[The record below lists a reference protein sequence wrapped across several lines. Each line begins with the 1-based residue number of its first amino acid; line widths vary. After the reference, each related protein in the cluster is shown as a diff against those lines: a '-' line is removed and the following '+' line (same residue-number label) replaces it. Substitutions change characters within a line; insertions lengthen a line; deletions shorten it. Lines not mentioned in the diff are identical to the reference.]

1 MLNNNPRF
9 YEKLRQGK
17 LQLFRLSWVG
27 DYPDAENFLQLFY
40 SKNIGGCNRVGF
52 SDPEYDRMFE
62 GDPADAGSPER
73 TERYREM
80 VRYLGT
86 KWSDGFEGFPIA
98 YQLNHAWLENYH
110 PHDFAFARLEIPDGG
125 PGAPPAAQGH
135 LHAAQHARTQSVN
148 RGLPARLPPL
158 ENPSVGK
165 FRPPVF
171 RIESFARQ
179 PVAVQLEMT

>member
-1 MLNNNPRF
+1 M
-9 YEKLRQGK
+9 
-17 LQLFRLSWVG
+17 G

-62 GDPADAGSPER
+62 AILPMPDSPER

-86 KWSDGFEGFPIA
+86 KCPWIFEGFPIA

-110 PHDFAFARLEIPDGG
+110 PHDFAFARWKFLSMDPRR
-125 PGAPPAAQGH
+125 P
-135 LHAAQHARTQSVN
+135 RY
-148 RGLPARLPPL
+148 PL
-158 ENPSVGK
+158 SPFTPLSMRELN
-165 FRPPVF
+165 
-171 RIESFARQ
+171 Q
-179 PVAVQLEMT
+179 